1 MITKRRLSFSF
12 FIFSIIIPLFLG
24 YPKFNQNNFFF
35 FDPVSNKPCG
45 ETNYWTPFDQST
57 TCYRF
62 VSITT
67 DDTKEKPS
75 ISIMLDH
82 NIGVSNFANY
92 KNVLKTKTKNWTRYK
107 GTVNIIEEAKINK
120 IMKYA
125 SKPTKSSSVAPPYK
139 IGHYCSN
146 SNYIIK
152 GKIVNEKGYWT
163 KTSYNVNL
171 IYAIDENGNN
181 ILASPSRELGIRPV
195 LEIEKS
201 LLVADSGVIDISSI
215 VKKAEVIKYKHENK
229 QYGGYIYKQLQ
240 GFTVTKDKLV
250 YLSSNNNNR
259 EKSVLY
265 SYKLNSIHNLYKKEY
280 GTTGHGNG
288 MTYNSKTNK
297 VLVIGPHEYQKVYM
311 YNGDSLLKEKEYP
324 KEAYPQYTAI
334 GYDYNDDLYVG
345 HFSKKLFLAD
355 SQNMKKLYE
364 FGVQM
369 FEAGQDLEYYNGYTY
384 YCTTDLSAPSK
395 YQTYSFYK
403 KMDNIIYVYDM
414 NLDKNK
420 NPTKNFGRLV
430 QRLFISGLGEL
441 EGISFRGGY
450 VYFGFAPHKLLSY
463 SYVFYKVEYK
473 QLEKEIKKLLSNKK
487 K

>member
-1 MITKRRLSFSF
+1 MIDKRRLFYSF
-12 FIFSIIIPLFLG
+12 FIISIINPLISG
-24 YPKFNQNNFFF
+24 YQEYKLNKFFF
-35 FDPVSNKPCG
+35 FDPVTNNPCD

-62 VSITT
+62 VSVTP

-75 ISIMLDH
+75 ITIMLDH
-82 NIGVSNFANY
+82 NIGVSNFLNY
-92 KNVLKTKTKNWTRYK
+92 KKVLKEQTKKWTRYK
-107 GTVNIIEEAKINK
+107 GTVNIIDEGKIYK
-120 IMKYA
+120 IMKYK
-125 SKPTKSSSVAPPYK
+125 SKPTKTSPVAPPYK

-152 GKIVNEKGYWT
+152 GKSVNEKGYWT
-163 KTSYNVNL
+163 KSSLNVNL
-171 IYAIDENGNN
+171 IYAIDENGKN
-181 ILASPSRELGIRPV
+181 ILAAPTRVLGIRPV

-201 LLVADSGVIDISSI
+201 LLVSDTGVIDISTI
-215 VKKAEVIKYKHENK
+215 LKKGEVIKYKHENTK
-229 QYGGYIYKQLQ
+229 YGGFVYKQLQ

-250 YLSSNNNNR
+250 YISSNNNNR
-259 EKSVLY
+259 PKSVLY
-265 SYKLNSIHNLYKKEY
+265 SYKLNNINKLFKKEF

-297 VLVIGPHEYQKVYM
+297 VLVIGPYEYTKVYM
-311 YNGDSLLKEKEYP
+311 YNGDNLVKEKEYP

-345 HFSKKLFLAD
+345 HFSKKIFLAD
-355 SQNMKKLYE
+355 SKNMKKLYE

-384 YCTTDLSAPSK
+384 FCNTDLNAPSK

-403 KMDNIIYVYDM
+403 KLDNIIYVYDT

-420 NPTKNFGRLV
+420 NPSKNFGRLV
-430 QRLFISGLGEL
+430 QRLFIRGFGEL
-441 EGISFRGGY
+441 EGVSFRGGY
-450 VYFGFAPHKLLSY
+450 IYFGFAHSPLSY
-463 SYVFYKVEYK
+463 SYVFYKLEYK
-473 QLEKEIKKLLSNKK
+473 LFEKEVKKLLLKK
-487 K
+487 KN